1 MGATAVSARR
11 THPGRS
17 ALHPGSALRSR
28 SMHDRVL
35 ALQRT
40 AGNRAVAQ
48 LARQPTGESDV
59 TTVPRLTIPDLRRIP
74 LQLPK
79 CEVANR
85 TVQKAEAVKDDPE
98 SRKVTLDDGSVWL
111 VKRERKVI
119 FSETFIPRPPS
130 VSLEHDADRVWVQLD
145 WCGGSHGNIQLGANP
160 QQAGNAAIKAIE
172 DTIRNGGSARDAL
185 DAASKTN
192 VTPFINFDI
201 GQSRSWRVSGKV
213 EVTLNR
219 EGHQGTKGEIDIHVG
234 PVKIKPNITVDEKGR
249 PSGGGLS
256 VEIGGSPPAVTC
268 KRKEKLYARQETQ
281 YRWTPWVPEHD
292 VPTLTPW
299 SKDIPTDYYLYFEY
313 AKKAVNKKLSAA
325 PRAAL
330 VEEMRR
336 GGRVT
341 SITAHTSPEGSH
353 EAQGKQ
359 WQGNTKLAEERAQA
373 AEEWVRAVI
382 AEAGA
387 GSIDTKATVAGAEE
401 AELYTLRDE
410 TGKDIEGRRLE
421 QHSEAMFGISDEE
434 ERHRAEVDEELKRAP
449 KSGRGRAEAVYKRL
463 RRADIKVTRT
473 ESGVTAGVKTVPGAW
488 RDAPVA
494 CNPVSDAEIAKRY
507 PQFSFD

>member
-1 MGATAVSARR
+1 MGATALSARR
-11 THPGRS
+11 THAGRS
-17 ALHPGSALRSR
+17 ALRPGSGLRAR
-28 SMHDRVL
+28 TMHDRVL

-48 LARQPTGESDV
+48 LARQPTAESDAP
-59 TTVPRLTIPDLRRIP
+59 TLPRLTVPDLRIP

-79 CEVANR
+79 CEVPSK
-85 TVQKAEAVKDDPE
+85 TIQKAEAVKDDPE

-111 VKRERKVI
+111 VKRERKVT
-119 FSETFIPRPPS
+119 FSETPIPRPR
-130 VSLEHDADRVWVQLD
+130 VSLEHDADRVWVQLE
-145 WCGGSHGNIQLGANP
+145 WCRGSRGNIQLGANP
-160 QQAGNAAIKAIE
+160 QQAGNEAIKAIE
-172 DTIRNGGSARDAL
+172 DTIRNGGSAGDAL

-192 VTPFINFDI
+192 VKPFLNFDI

-234 PVKIKPNITVDEKGR
+234 PIKIKPNITLDEKGN
-249 PSGGGLS
+249 PSGGGLT
-256 VEIGGSPPAVTC
+256 VEIGDSPPAVKC
-268 KRKEKLYARQETQ
+268 KVEKLYARQETQ
-281 YRWTPWVPEHD
+281 YRWTPWVPEHEI
-292 VPTLTPW
+292 PTQTPW
-299 SKDIPTDYYLYFEY
+299 EKDVPTDYYLYFEY
-313 AKKAVNKKLSAA
+313 AKKTVNKKLSAA

-330 VEEMRR
+330 LEEMRL

-341 SITAHTSPEGSH
+341 GIVAHTSPEGSH

-373 AEEWVRAVI
+373 AEEWVREVI

-387 GSIDTKATVAGAEE
+387 GSIETKAKAESAEE
-401 AELYTLRDE
+401 PELYTLRDKKGE
-410 TGKDIEGRRLE
+410 DVEGRKLE

-434 ERHRAEVDEELKRAP
+434 ERHRAEVDEELKKGP

-473 ESGVTAGVKTVPGAW
+473 HRGVTPGVKKIPGTW

-494 CNPVSDAEIAKRY
+494 CNPVTDAEIAKRY
-507 PQFSFD
+507 PQFNFD